1 MPDCSSALVTA
12 RIPSPWKVCPAP
24 SLSSSTSLVKE
35 RSMAIRAL
43 EQRPGEPHR
52 DCRNEEHQRKHDEA
66 HADIGNHGA
75 EDMSHRDLR
84 RRYALHGHEEET
96 MRRQQEAQ
104 LHADK
109 EHHAEP
115 HRVDAEFLNQRHE
128 NGKRDHHHADLLDE
142 KTEEDQNE

>member
-12 RIPSPWKVCPAP
+12 RMPSPWKVCPAP

-43 EQRPGEPHR
+43 EQRPGEPHG
-52 DCRNEEHQRKHDEA
+52 DCRHEEHQREHGEA
-66 HADIGNHGA
+66 HEEVGHHRA

-84 RRYALHGHEEET
+84 RRNTFHGHEEES

-115 HRVDAEFLNQRHE
+115 HAIDPKL
-128 NGKRDHHHADLLDE
+128 
-142 KTEEDQNE
+142 

>member
-1 MPDCSSALVTA
+1 MPDCSRALVTA
-12 RIPSPWKVCPAP
+12 RMPSPWKVCPAP

-43 EQRPGEPHR
+43 EQHAREPYR
-52 DCRNEEHQRKHDEA
+52 DGRHEEHQREHDEA
-66 HADIGNHGA
+66 HENVGHHRP

-84 RRYALHGHEEET
+84 RRYALHGHEEQP

-115 HRVDAEFLNQRHE
+115 HRIDS
-128 NGKRDHHHADLLDE
+128 KLL
-142 KTEEDQNE
+142 